1 MRLWSVHPRL
11 LDAAGLVAVWREGL
25 LARAVLCGKTR
36 GYRHHP
42 QLDRFRAT
50 RWPTASLDTYLAHI
64 CDEADRRG
72 YSFDRSKLGRRRMRA
87 KLVVTRAQ
95 LRYEWRHLKSKLKRR
110 RPAHYREASGL
121 RLTAHPMFLVTRG
134 PVADWER
141 VTTPRTRRLRSR

>member
-1 MRLWSVHPRL
+1 MRLWSIHPRL

-36 GYRHHP
+36 GYRRHP
-42 QLDRFRAT
+42 QLNRFRAT
-50 RWPTASLDTYLAHI
+50 RWPTAYLDTYLAHI

-72 YSFDRSKLGRRRMRA
+72 YSFDRSKLGRRRMRT
-87 KLVVTRAQ
+87 KLAVTRAQ
-95 LRYEWRHLKSKLKRR
+95 LRYEWRHLKSKLERR
-110 RPAHYREASGL
+110 RPAHYREAL
-121 RLTAHPMFLVTRG
+121 RLGVSAHPMFLVTAG